1 MPKSKEISVDL
12 TKKAVILRSV
22 ISLLFLSASWCLEQ
36 LQYMPLDC
44 KVQGIEKKENQ
55 DDISKDNMKNS
66 AASLTLGHSRVFQ
79 QRHDLKHTAT
89 LVQNFLKDI
98 KIKVLPRHN
107 SVDNLEGAQG
117 YGPCLE
123 ST

>member
-1 MPKSKEISVDL
+1 MH
-12 TKKAVILRSV
+12 
-22 ISLLFLSASWCLEQ
+22 
-36 LQYMPLDC
+36 
-44 KVQGIEKKENQ
+44 GIEKKENH

-66 AASLTLGHSRVFQ
+66 ATR
-79 QRHDLKHTAT
+79 RRRNDLKHTAT

-98 KIKVLPRHN
+98 KMKVLQRHN

>member
-1 MPKSKEISVDL
+1 MH
-12 TKKAVILRSV
+12 
-22 ISLLFLSASWCLEQ
+22 
-36 LQYMPLDC
+36 
-44 KVQGIEKKENQ
+44 GIEKKENQ

-66 AASLTLGHSRVFQ
+66 AASLTLGHRRVFE
-79 QRHDLKHTAT
+79 QRNDLEHTAT

-98 KIKVLPRHN
+98 KMKVLQRHN